1 MKPQETTMINDER
14 NIIVFRSLLVISAA
28 LCAMCSRADFF
39 SGKGEFHEKLLTF
52 MFSEV
57 VYDLME
63 ASVSSM
69 TDDNNL
75 YMDDGVD
82 GFPAFG
88 FRPGSE
94 VKQPYRLYLPEKLPA
109 EFTLVATFKPTSFRT
124 SYLFAVLNPFE
135 TVVQLGI
142 RISDGPGSN
151 QNVSLVYT
159 NSDEHSHSEEVAKFT
174 VPKLT
179 KKWSKIVIK
188 VSTSD
193 VILYL
198 NCHEMARQKV
208 TRIPQELVFD
218 TASTLYIAQA
228 GPHIQERYDV
238 SIVHHL
244 STIVFRKMKK
254 VDAASVRAW
263 RNETKRV
270 ALVGMFSTE
279 IDIVSLCSRV
289 RVTK

>member
-1 MKPQETTMINDER
+1 MFKGVSFLGFFVPR
-14 NIIVFRSLLVISAA
+14 IVSASSLIKISFANPAGATARKLVFDLLEAA
-28 LCAMCSRADFF
+28 
-39 SGKGEFHEKLLTF
+39 
-52 MFSEV
+52 V
-57 VYDLME
+57 
-63 ASVSSM
+63 AS

-75 YMDDGVD
+75 YIDDGLD

-94 VKQPYRLYLPEKLPA
+94 VKQPYRLYLPEKLPS

-124 SYLFAVLNPFE
+124 GYLFAVLNPFE

-142 RISDGPGSN
+142 RISDGPGTN

-159 NSDEHSHSEEVAKFT
+159 NSDLHSHSEEVAKFT

-188 VSTSD
+188 VSTTD
-193 VILYL
+193 VSLHL
-198 NCHEMARQKV
+198 NCHEMARQRV
-208 TRIPQELVFD
+208 TRIPPELVFD

-238 SIVHHL
+238 S
-244 STIVFRKMKK
+244 T
-254 VDAASVRAW
+254 
-263 RNETKRV
+263 
-270 ALVGMFSTE
+270 
-279 IDIVSLCSRV
+279 
-289 RVTK
+289 